1 MRALDDI
8 ERALDDIE
16 AECLAASTS
25 NSTAASLDPRRVE
38 RIAARVAALRSPPTP
53 PARGVSK
60 HRAFDFSKHAARKIA
75 LGKFRAG
82 TARVLAVTEAN
93 S

>member
-1 MRALDDI
+1 MRRWLVISQAQTI
-8 ERALDDIE
+8 VF
-16 AECLAASTS
+16 ASTRHHVEMLH
-25 NSTAASLDPRRVE
+25 TLLLEAGLEAAAIYGTLDP
-38 RIAARVAALRSPPTP
+38 
-53 PARGVSK
+53 
-60 HRAFDFSKHAARKIA
+60 AARKIA